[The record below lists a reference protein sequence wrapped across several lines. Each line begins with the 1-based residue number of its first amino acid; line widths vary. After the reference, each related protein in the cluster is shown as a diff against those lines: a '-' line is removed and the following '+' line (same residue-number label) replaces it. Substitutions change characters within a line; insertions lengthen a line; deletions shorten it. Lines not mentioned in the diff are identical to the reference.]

1 MCLVRCSLV
10 LGLGLLSLVVWVYDV
25 WLGLVLGFWIVVAWA
40 LSLLWFGWD
49 PHLSVCCLSYGA
61 GFDAMCCVWLGL
73 GNLVVLGWVLVVWR
87 VLIVCVGGI
96 I

>member
-1 MCLVRCSLV
+1 MVR
-10 LGLGLLSLVVWVYDV
+10 LGLARFSDLCVWCAVVWFWVVGLLSLVVWVYDV
-25 WLGLVLGFWIVVAWA
+25 WLDLVLGFWIVVAWA

-73 GNLVVLGWVLVVWR
+73 GNLAVLGWFW
-87 VLIVCVGGI
+87 
-96 I
+96 